1 MATVIHAAMA
11 APRPALLHAR
21 WPSAIVLVALASACA
36 SPRTPAGTAP
46 SVASST
52 EPVRYAHEL
61 LARLHR
67 GELPGGV
74 DQAVVALDPF
84 VIREGDSSRGRE
96 ARRLAADL
104 LAARYRAGRDPA
116 DRERALSRYDGLAD
130 VPGSPGCESI
140 VAAGD
145 LLASGGENDSAR
157 ARYLRFER
165 QCPDAPSLAHVHATL
180 ALLDPALAHAESDAA
195 RNRARPAPSSPNTTR
210 ATHGGA
216 GYRRIVIDPGHG
228 GWDPG
233 ARSATGLAE
242 SIVTLDIA
250 RRLADRL
257 ATLTGADVVLTRDR
271 DVYVPLEDRA
281 ARANR
286 ATADLFLSIHCN
298 STDNPASRG
307 VSTYVLDA
315 TDDRVAARV
324 ARRENGEAGRDPLAD
339 PEVFRILADLRLI
352 GASSRSTRVAHA
364 IQDSLLGHLRARYAD
379 VGDLGVHTARFHVLV
394 GARMPAVLIELS
406 FLSNPVEASRL
417 ADDRYRADAVEAIA
431 VAVAGSAGSAAQAG
445 P

>member
-1 MATVIHAAMA
+1 MQHA
-11 APRPALLHAR
+11 HD
-21 WPSAIVLVALASACA
+21 
-36 SPRTPAGTAP
+36 
-46 SVASST
+46 
-52 EPVRYAHEL
+52 L
-61 LARLHR
+61 LARLRR

-74 DQAVVALDPF
+74 DQAVAALDPF
-84 VIREGDSSRGRE
+84 VTREGDSSRGRE

-116 DRERALSRYDGLAD
+116 DRERAVDRYDSLAD
-130 VPGSPGCESI
+130 LPGSPGCEHL

-145 LLASGGENDSAR
+145 LLASGGENDAAR

-165 QCPDAPSLAHVHATL
+165 QCPRAPDLAHVHATL

-195 RNRARPAPSSPNTTR
+195 RGLVLRTGPNATR
-210 ATHGGA
+210 ATHGGGA
-216 GYRRIVIDPGHG
+216 WRRIVIDPGHG

-233 ARSATGLAE
+233 ARSATGLSE
-242 SIVTLDIA
+242 SAVTLDIA

-271 DVYVPLEDRA
+271 DVYVPLEDRS

-286 ATADLFLSIHCN
+286 AAADLFLSIHCN
-298 STDNPASRG
+298 STDNPEGRG

-352 GASSRSTRVAHA
+352 GAASRSTRIAHD
-364 IQDSLLGHLRARYAD
+364 IQASLLGHLRARYAD

-406 FLSNPVEASRL
+406 FLSNPMEASRL
-417 ADDRYRADAVEAIA
+417 ADDRYRADMVEAIA
-431 VAVAGSAGSAAQAG
+431 AAVARPRG